1 MDSKPS
7 DLVYVEAGRTLRLD
21 VTFTYTGLL
30 TLTLVWSFN
39 GNTLV
44 QKVGNGKPVSLLPG
58 RADIEGQGSFVLKN
72 TSLQDKG
79 TYRFSWAGS
88 AVGNYDFTVIIL
100 GKF

>member
-7 DLVYVEAGRTLRLD
+7 DVVYVEAGNTLRLD

-44 QKVGNGKPVSLLPG
+44 QKVGNEKPVSLLPG

-79 TYRFSWAGS
+79 TYRFSWGGS
-88 AVGNYDFTVIIL
+88 APGNAEFTVIIL